1 MRKYK
6 YDKEIV
12 EKLVQQYNPFG
23 LRGPANEPM
32 VFGKASEA
40 YLYVM
45 TKIYTECPRGYV
57 ETPYILSL
65 LYAKLS
71 FHECKVLADD
81 LADFGVR
88 EINFTSLDKKHGKQF
103 LEMFCRALNTMS
115 ESRFD
120 SGAFQEAYQLLV
132 CRMELEKTMKE
143 K

>member
-23 LRGPANEPM
+23 LRNAANEPM

-65 LYAKLS
+65 LYARLS
-71 FHECKVLADD
+71 FHECKVLAND
-81 LADFGVR
+81 LANLGVKK
-88 EINFTSLDKKHGKQF
+88 ISFTGLDNRYGKQF
-103 LEMFCRALNTMS
+103 LELFCRALNTLS

-120 SGAFQEAYQLLV
+120 SGAFNEAYQLLI
-132 CRMELEKTMKE
+132 CRMELEKTKVE
-143 K
+143 